1 MSMRT
6 YHDVEVV
13 GGERLWDATRSVRL
27 TAVDRRARHICMRRE
42 SCCAC
47 SPYCAV
53 LATGRANRSIASIAG
68 LPLITPPKVRT
79 GANRVAV
86 RSLLGIGAHRPVRK
100 AANIRCRI
108 LLIVAEID

>member
-1 MSMRT
+1 MRT
-6 YHDVEVV
+6 YHDVEVA
-13 GGERLWDATRSVRL
+13 GGERPWDATRSVRL

-53 LATGRANRSIASIAG
+53 LATGRANRSIAGIAG

-79 GANRVAV
+79 GTIGSPLALYSLSARTDRAGRQPTSVA
-86 RSLLGIGAHRPVRK
+86 RSY
-100 AANIRCRI
+100 
-108 LLIVAEID
+108 